1 MPKLLI
7 AIFLL
12 AGAALTGYIFLYPA
26 WQEFQSL
33 RQENLEL
40 QQESAE
46 FDFLTQKRDALMK
59 EVNSISKEQ
68 REALDKAIPTGAK
81 AAEFMVDLEAI
92 TKKRG
97 MALKR
102 IDLAGT
108 VEVKASAP
116 GQPVTSRTPAA
127 ELTKKT
133 VLEFPVGLNIAGS
146 YEAFKE
152 LLQDVEKNLRLI
164 DIQDISFVAPAKSD
178 TFDFN
183 LKIKTYFQ

>member
-92 TKKRG
+92 TKKG
-97 MALKR
+97 VWL
-102 IDLAGT
+102 
-108 VEVKASAP
+108 S
-116 GQPVTSRTPAA
+116 
-127 ELTKKT
+127 
-133 VLEFPVGLNIAGS
+133 
-146 YEAFKE
+146 KE
-152 LLQDVEKNLRLI
+152 LI
-164 DIQDISFVAPAKSD
+164 WPAP
-178 TFDFN
+178 
-183 LKIKTYFQ
+183 LKLKPAPPDNQ